1 MCTRD
6 CIMSRVDVCCS
17 RLTTWCK
24 NYMTGIGSM
33 EAYYPRHRSIRLM
46 NVCIEKTSRRFTRRD
61 DKKTV
66 FYMKLGRAFFLTRIR
81 NNFFTLKLKLS
92 SLTSIFSN
100 TFKTLFTNDG
110 PLYSQRVS
118 TFNLI
123 KERA

>member
-1 MCTRD
+1 
-6 CIMSRVDVCCS
+6 MSRVDVCCS
-17 RLTTWCK
+17 RLTTRCK
-24 NYMTGIGSM
+24 NYMTGFRSM
-33 EAYYPRHRSIRLM
+33 EDVSSRHTGILKMNAFKHRASLRLM
-46 NVCIEKTSRRFTRRD
+46 RKD
-61 DKKTV
+61 DTK
-66 FYMKLGRAFFLTRIR
+66 FYFDMKLGRAFFLTRIR

-92 SLTSIFSN
+92 SLTSNFSE